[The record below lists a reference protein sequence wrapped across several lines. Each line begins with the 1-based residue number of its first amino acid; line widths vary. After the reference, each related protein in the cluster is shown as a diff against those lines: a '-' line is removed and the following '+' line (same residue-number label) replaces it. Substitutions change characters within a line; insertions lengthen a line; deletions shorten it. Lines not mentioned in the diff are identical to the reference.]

1 MTVNSIQIMEIED
14 DFRNITRSNKKSK
27 IFTKYHALVN
37 CLKVIT
43 AGVSQKLYPYCPAV
57 QRLVYQASV
66 SPAANLRWCGSGWES
81 VKSVNFHLI

>member
-1 MTVNSIQIMEIED
+1 MTVISIQIMEIED

-57 QRLVYQASV
+57 QPSV
-66 SPAANLRWCGSGWES
+66 SS
-81 VKSVNFHLI
+81 VCVAGR